1 MKKRII
7 IDCDMGADD
16 YIAIQLAIL
25 SNKFNVE
32 GISLVN
38 GNTSLKQATSN
49 VFKTLDMINYLN
61 KIKVYK
67 GCNEPLKIIAHD
79 TDDFAHG
86 NNGFSNV
93 EYKKIMGHAEN
104 VNAIDWMI
112 KLVNENPNK
121 ITIVATGPLTNIASA
136 ILKDKNF
143 ASNIKELVV
152 MLGAEKKGN
161 ITPFAEFNSY
171 KDPYA
176 AKIVFEAGI
185 KNLTM
190 IGFDITSQVTINKP
204 LEQLL
209 KKAHNINANFI
220 YAITR
225 SSANI
230 DINKNKLDGATINDA
245 INICYLL
252 NKNVLKLKKCHVKI
266 ENEAK
271 ENLGESIIDYH
282 LPSNAKIA
290 KKINAKACKKII
302 FNTLFPKLKKE
313 LKKII

>member
-25 SNKFNVE
+25 SNKFNIE

-38 GNTSLKQATSN
+38 GNTSLKQATDN
-49 VFKTLDMINYLN
+49 AFKTLDMINHLN

-67 GCNEPLKIIAHD
+67 GENTPLKILTND
-79 TDDFAHG
+79 TDDLAHG

-93 EYKKIMGHAEN
+93 EYQKVKGCIEKI
-104 VNAIDWMI
+104 NAVDWMI
-112 KLVNENPNK
+112 NLVNSNPKK

-136 ILKDKNF
+136 ILKNKHF
-143 ASNIKELVV
+143 AHNIKELVV
-152 MLGAEKKGN
+152 MLGAEKSGN

-190 IGFDITSQVTINKP
+190 IGFNITSQVTINKK
-204 LEQLL
+204 LEKIL
-209 KKAHNINANFI
+209 KESPNINANFI

-225 SSANI
+225 SSAQI

-245 INICYLL
+245 VNICYLL
-252 NKNVLKLKKCHVKI
+252 NKNVLKLKKGHVKI
-266 ENEAK
+266 ENDLK
-271 ENLGESIIDYH
+271 ENLGESIIDYS
-282 LPSNAKIA
+282 LPYNAKIA
-290 KKINAKACKKII
+290 KEINAKACKKII
-302 FNTLFPKLKKE
+302 FNTLFPELKKE
-313 LKKII
+313 FNKTI